1 MDSFDY
7 FPLAC
12 VINGKFIAFHG
23 GISPEL
29 KTVIYTINLYYI
41 ILYYIVILFYFLVR
55 GYKTYR

>member
-29 KTVIYTINLYYI
+29 KTVIYTINLYKF
-41 ILYYIVILFYFLVR
+41 ILYYIIL
-55 GYKTYR
+55 

>member
-41 ILYYIVILFYFLVR
+41 ILYCNFILFFS
-55 GYKTYR
+55 